1 MSCCSKR
8 PKRYEKR
15 LKKNK
20 IHVEERIIK
29 DPLEKKSD
37 RDRRHAIVKIETE
50 IEKKKRIEFHQKFIS
65 EIIPCGFCKTLFALG
80 DSQLQINCAGCDKF
94 FHCGIAGKCIG
105 KNCNS
110 DTSIGTNHKLS
121 WCVNCVPPIPFNKEK
136 VSGDGYCLCTICF
149 NSH

>member
-8 PKRYEKR
+8 HKRYEKR

-20 IHVEERIIK
+20 IHVEERVIK
-29 DPLEKKSD
+29 DPHEKKSD

-50 IEKKKRIEFHQKFIS
+50 IEKNKRIEFHKKFIS

-94 FHCGIAGKCIG
+94 YHCHIAGKCQCEKCTVEING
-105 KNCNS
+105 K
-110 DTSIGTNHKLS
+110 
-121 WCVNCVPPIPFNKEK
+121 KEY
-136 VSGDGYCLCTICF
+136 SSYCLSCVDPWTINGEFCKC
-149 NSH
+149 S